1 MPSKILIIED
11 NPTNTELMVYL
22 LTAFGYE
29 LETACD
35 GKEGLEMALRQL
47 PDLIIC
53 DLEMPGMNGYGVAAR
68 LRSSLGLPRPPL
80 VAVTAYA
87 MVGDRD
93 RVLAAG
99 FDGYLS
105 KPISPETFVKQIEN
119 FLPVEKRSGQ
129 TPTTFQAAPAP
140 VSSRQSKRITI
151 LFAGNSHVHQSLLRS
166 TLEPSGYRVLAVETA
181 REAIEEAGRDSFDLI
196 VSDLHMPGESG
207 LGFLQSVKADP
218 KLRLIPFIL
227 FTASSSQNGGG
238 QRERALEL
246 GAAKFVTWPINGEVL
261 LFLID
266 EVLQGPSK
274 E

>member
-29 LETACD
+29 LETASD
-35 GKEGLEMALRQL
+35 GKEGLEKALHQF

-53 DLEMPGMNGYGVAAR
+53 DLEMHGMNGYEVAAR
-68 LRSSLGLPRPPL
+68 LRSSLHLPKAPL

-105 KPISPETFVKQIEN
+105 KPIFPKTFVKQIEN

-129 TPTTFQAAPAP
+129 TPTTFQAASAP
-140 VSSRQSKRITI
+140 VSSKQSKQVAI
-151 LFAGNSHVHQSLLRS
+151 LVAGDSPVNRSLLRS
-166 TLEPSGYRVLAVETA
+166 TLEPRGYRVLAVETP
-181 REAIEEAGRDSFDLI
+181 REAIEEGGRDSFDLI
-196 VSDLHMPGESG
+196 VSDLHMPGDSG

-218 KLRLIPFIL
+218 KLRLIPFVL
-227 FTASSSQNGGG
+227 FTASFSQIGDG

-246 GAAKFVTWPINGEVL
+246 GAAKFVTWPINANVL
-261 LFLID
+261 LSLID
-266 EVLQGPSK
+266 EVLPGPPK